1 MHRSLHFQNVFKC
14 VQKGSRAVYGQMG
27 KWANGQM
34 GSKGIKGDQR
44 GSNTYMRQFS
54 GRQNKMFGIGKK
66 IKMAW
71 WDMMSKKTKNPTPQ
85 YQYQAP
91 RVRERER
98 EQVPIV
104 QKQNDWRQQYENDPR
119 YKDVNWRGVW

>member
-1 MHRSLHFQNVFKC
+1 
-14 VQKGSRAVYGQMG
+14 MG
-27 KWANGQM
+27 KWDQG
-34 GSKGIKGDQR
+34 GSKVIKGDQR